1 MTKKMS
7 IALITNEE
15 RRTLDATLRL
25 CANSNN
31 LTLAMETPIVQI
43 SRFTFLV
50 ASIDIN
56 NLKEVK
62 DGVFPLATAG

>member
-1 MTKKMS
+1 MS

-31 LTLAMETPIVQI
+31 LTLAMETLIVQI
-43 SRFTFLV
+43 SQFTFLV

-62 DGVFPLATAG
+62 DGVFSLATAG